1 MHSTMPPHNQLGDLL
16 SRLWHHVGPRRRA
29 QFMLLLGLM
38 IVVSFAEMLTI
49 GAVLPFLIALT
60 SPETLL
66 ANPLAQPFITSFDI
80 SSNGDLMLALTIV
93 FGLASLIAGLLRLG
107 LLWASTQLACRT
119 GADLSINIYRRT
131 LYQPYAVHVSRN
143 TSEVISGVT
152 IKANHVISNVL
163 SPALTLVSSGI
174 MMIAVIS
181 VLLMVN
187 YVVALSALA
196 GFGLIYGVIVRLT
209 RKNLVANS
217 ERTTIELNRAIK
229 ALQEGLG
236 GIRDVLIDGSQNT
249 YCDVYRSADLRMR
262 YAQANTLF
270 ISQSPRYMIEAFGMM
285 LIAIIAYV
293 LAQRAGTLTDALP
306 LLGALAMGAQRM
318 LPVTQQA
325 YASWSSISGSQA
337 PLRDTVDLLD
347 QPLPAHASA
356 PPAMAIPF
364 EREICFRQLDFRYTS
379 DTPWILRKLELSISK
394 GARVGFI
401 GETGSGK
408 STLLDIVMGLLSPTD
423 GCMEIDGVPITA
435 TNQRS
440 WQALVAHVPQ
450 MIFLTDSSVAENIA
464 FGLPREQIDMERVLS
479 AAHQAQI
486 ADLVDSW
493 PAKYETVVGER
504 GIKLSGGQRQRI
516 GIARALY
523 KQAKVIIF
531 DEATSAL
538 DSHTEDAVMRAIDSL
553 GGDLTIL
560 IIAHRLSTLK
570 MCEKIIELG
579 ERGVLRTGNYAEIV
593 GK

>member
-80 SSNGDLMLALTIV
+80 SSSGDLMLALTIV

-174 MMIAVIS
+174 MMIAVLS

>member
-1 MHSTMPPHNQLGDLL
+1 MHSTMPPPDQLGDLL
-16 SRLWHHVGPRRRA
+16 SRLWSHIGPRRRA

-38 IVVSFAEMLTI
+38 IVASFAEMLTI

-60 SPETLL
+60 SPQTLL
-66 ANPLAQPFITSFDI
+66 ANPLAQPFIALFDI
-80 SSNGDLMLALTIV
+80 SSSGDLMLALTIV

-163 SPALTLVSSGI
+163 SPALTLVSSGL
-174 MMIAVIS
+174 MLIAVVS

-196 GFGLIYGVIVRLT
+196 GFSLIYGVIVRLT
-209 RKNLVANS
+209 RKNLIANS
-217 ERTTIELNRAIK
+217 KRTTIELNRAIK

-270 ISQSPRYMIEAFGMM
+270 IGQSPRYMIEAVGMIV
-285 LIAIIAYV
+285 IAIIAYV
-293 LAQRAGTLTDALP
+293 LARRAGTLTDSLP
-306 LLGALAMGAQRM
+306 LLGALALGAQRM
-318 LPVTQQA
+318 LPVVQQA
-325 YASWSSISGSQA
+325 YASWSSIYGSQA
-337 PLRDTVDLLD
+337 PLRDTMNLLD
-347 QPLPAHASA
+347 QPLPPHADA
-356 PPAMAIPF
+356 LPAMAIPF
-364 EREICFRQLDFRYTS
+364 EREIRLRQLDFRYTS
-379 DTPWILRKLELSISK
+379 DTPWVLRKLELSIAK

-423 GCMEIDGVPITA
+423 GGLEIDGVPITA
-435 TNQRS
+435 ANQRS

-464 FGLPREQIDMERVLS
+464 FGVPREQIDMERVRS
-479 AAHQAQI
+479 AAQQAQI

-538 DSHTEDAVMRAIDSL
+538 DSQTEEAVMGAIESL

-570 MCEKIIELG
+570 ICEKIIELG
-579 ERGVLRTGNYAEIV
+579 KQGILRTGNYAEIV
-593 GK
+593 G